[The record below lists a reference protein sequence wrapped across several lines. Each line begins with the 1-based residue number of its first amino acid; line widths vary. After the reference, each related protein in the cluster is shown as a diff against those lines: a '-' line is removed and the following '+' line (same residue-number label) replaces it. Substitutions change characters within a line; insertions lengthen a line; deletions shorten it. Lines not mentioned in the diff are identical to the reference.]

1 MPPACIDGP
10 LELDVDMT
18 KSPFRRY
25 NKFASDVE
33 AVVAFD

>member
-1 MPPACIDGP
+1 MPLACIDGP